1 MTIVIT
7 DLNKT
12 YRGGVQAL
20 NHINLTIPAGMF
32 GLLGPNGAGK
42 TTLMRLL
49 AGILLP
55 TSGKIVLAGR
65 DLSTRQGRRAAKQ
78 SLGYLPQE
86 AGMYPDLNAYELLDY
101 LAILKGIHDRKK
113 RREQVEM
120 LLEMVALQK
129 VARRQLK
136 TYSGGMKRRIGIAQA
151 LLGNPQILI
160 VDEPTA
166 GLDPEER
173 LRFRNLLSELAGQR
187 TVLLS
192 THIVEDIAHSCRNL
206 AVLKGG
212 QVLFQGTTSQLLAAT
227 QGFVW
232 VVTTNGAKPG
242 GDYTVVSLLQLGTTV
257 QYRVVGTPTPPAGE
271 GSIHP
276 AEPTLEDGYVWL
288 MQQKGQSL

>member
-113 RREQVEM
+113 
-120 LLEMVALQK
+120 
-129 VARRQLK
+129 
-136 TYSGGMKRRIGIAQA
+136 
-151 LLGNPQILI
+151 
-160 VDEPTA
+160 
-166 GLDPEER
+166 
-173 LRFRNLLSELAGQR
+173 
-187 TVLLS
+187 
-192 THIVEDIAHSCRNL
+192 
-206 AVLKGG
+206 
-212 QVLFQGTTSQLLAAT
+212 
-227 QGFVW
+227 
-232 VVTTNGAKPG
+232 
-242 GDYTVVSLLQLGTTV
+242 
-257 QYRVVGTPTPPAGE
+257 
-271 GSIHP
+271 
-276 AEPTLEDGYVWL
+276 
-288 MQQKGQSL
+288 